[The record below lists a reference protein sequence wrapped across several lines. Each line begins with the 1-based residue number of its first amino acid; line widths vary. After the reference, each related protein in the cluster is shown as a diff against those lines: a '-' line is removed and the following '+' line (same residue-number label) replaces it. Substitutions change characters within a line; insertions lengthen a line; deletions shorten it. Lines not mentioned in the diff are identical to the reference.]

1 MSLEPV
7 MVGKESNSRLGQV
20 VYCSQSLNSH
30 REPSHILPVR
40 EEPHKAKLPSNNN
53 NNNNRGGA
61 ILSYLCEFILP
72 FL

>member
-53 NNNNRGGA
+53 NNNNRGV